1 MGKKRIGFLAVIVI
15 LMLSGC
21 GTKKYRQVPVV
32 PETVA
37 EEEEREPEGQEPR
50 IGQNGQADQGN
61 RTDQHDQADRS
72 GQTDRNGQVEIWIE
86 GDETHTEP
94 QIVIDL
100 PEKADKDMEEMETQR
115 EITLL
120 FAGDVLLSNHV
131 LQAYDKAGGI
141 HGVLDAGY
149 LHAIEQADFFMVN
162 QEFPFSSRG
171 TQAPDKQFTF
181 RLEPERVELFKQIG
195 IDGVTLAN
203 NHALDYGQD
212 ALLDSCDVL
221 DGAGILHTGAG
232 KNLNEAKQ
240 PVIAEIDGKKIAV
253 IGATRVIPVSDWA
266 AGSGHAGMLAT
277 YDPSV
282 LLEEIASLKQENDY
296 VIVYVHW
303 GIERDEMPQ
312 EYQRKLG
319 HQYIDAGADLVI
331 GAHPHV
337 LQGIEYYQG
346 KPIVYSLGNFIFGS
360 SIPRTMLLKVIWKT
374 GEAEEVKLRLI
385 PGTSGAGYTHM
396 ITDSEKQKEFFQYM
410 EGISFGVSY
419 LDDGTVVRQQ
429 E

>member
-1 MGKKRIGFLAVIVI
+1 MGKKKMIFLAAAVI

-21 GTKKYRQVPVV
+21 GTKKYRQVPVE
-32 PETVA
+32 PQILAA
-37 EEEEREPEGQEPR
+37 EEGK
-50 IGQNGQADQGN
+50 
-61 RTDQHDQADRS
+61 DQADRNS
-72 GQTDRNGQVEIWIE
+72 QDEQTEIRIEGEEAQTDAR
-86 GDETHTEP
+86 
-94 QIVIDL
+94 IVIDL
-100 PEKADKDMEEMETQR
+100 EEKTGGDAEETGTQR
-115 EITLL
+115 DITLL
-120 FAGDVLLSNHV
+120 FAGDVLLSDHV

-141 HGVLDAGY
+141 HGVLDEGY
-149 LHAIEQADFFMVN
+149 LQAIGQADFFMVN

-181 RLEPERVELFKQIG
+181 RLDPERVELFRQIG

-203 NHALDYGQD
+203 NHALDFGQD
-212 ALLDSCDVL
+212 GLLDSCDVL
-221 DGAGILHTGAG
+221 DDAGILHTGAG
-232 KNLNEAKQ
+232 KDLEEAKQ
-240 PVIAEIDGKKIAV
+240 PVIAEINGKRIAM

-266 AGSGHAGMLAT
+266 AGSNHAGMLAT

-282 LLEEIASLKQENDY
+282 LLKEISSLKQENDY

-319 HQYIDAGADLVI
+319 QQYIDAGADLVI

-360 SIPRTMLLKVIWKT
+360 SIPRTTLLEVTWKAEEAEKVSDAGKA
-374 GEAEEVKLRLI
+374 GEAEEVRLRLI
-385 PGTSGAGYTHM
+385 PGTSGAGYTRM
-396 ITDSEKQKEFFQYM
+396 LTETEKRREFFQYM

-419 LDDGTVVRQQ
+419 LDDGTAVRQRK
-429 E
+429 

>member
-1 MGKKRIGFLAVIVI
+1 MRRKKIIVLITSVI
-15 LMLSGC
+15 LLATGC
-21 GTKKYRQVPVV
+21 GAKEYRQVPVV
-32 PETVA
+32 PENMT
-37 EEEEREPEGQEPR
+37 EEEGK
-50 IGQNGQADQGN
+50 DW
-61 RTDQHDQADRS
+61 
-72 GQTDRNGQVEIWIE
+72 NGQVEIQI
-86 GDETHTEP
+86 DEEEKQTEA
-94 QIVIDL
+94 QIVIDV
-100 PEKADKDMEEMETQR
+100 PDEEESVEEEMQQD
-115 EITLL
+115 ISLL
-120 FAGDVLLSNHV
+120 FAGDVLLSDHV
-131 LQAYDKAGGI
+131 LQAYDRAGGI
-141 HGVLDAGY
+141 HGVLDDGY
-149 LHAIEQADFFMVN
+149 LQAIGQADFFMVN

-181 RLEPERVELFKQIG
+181 RLDPGRVDVFQQIG

-203 NHALDYGQD
+203 NHALDFGQD
-212 ALLDSCDVL
+212 ALLDSCEVL

-232 KNLNEAKQ
+232 KNLEEAKQ
-240 PVIAEIDGKKIAV
+240 PVIVEINGKRIAV
-253 IGATRVIPVSDWA
+253 IGATRVIPVADWA
-266 AGSGHAGMLAT
+266 AGSQHAGMLAT

-282 LLEEIASLKQENDY
+282 LLGEIGELKKENDV

-319 HQYIDAGADLVI
+319 QQYIDAGADLVI

-360 SIPRTMLLKVIWKT
+360 SIPRTMLLEVTWKAEKPKAGEYEAGEQKTRRTET
-374 GEAEEVKLRLI
+374 GEPEEIRLRLI

-396 ITDSEKQKEFFQYM
+396 LTDKEKQREFFQYM
-410 EGISFGVSY
+410 ETISFGVSY
-419 LDDGTVVRQQ
+419 LDDGTVVSQQ